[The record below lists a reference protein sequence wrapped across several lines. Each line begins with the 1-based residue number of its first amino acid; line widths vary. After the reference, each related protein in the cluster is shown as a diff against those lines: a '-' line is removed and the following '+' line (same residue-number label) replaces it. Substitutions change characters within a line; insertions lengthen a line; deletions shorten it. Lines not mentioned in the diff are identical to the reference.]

1 MSRARVRRILRSRSK
16 HTQVLLLQALLLQ
29 VLRLVIGQL
38 RSTGVQE
45 LEKLSIA
52 ARLRFERADEKEREC
67 LKL

>member
-1 MSRARVRRILRSRSK
+1 M
-16 HTQVLLLQALLLQ
+16 LLLQALLLQ